1 MKKIIFLTVLLIFF
15 FSIYTLIYYSTGND
29 NFKSLKDMVPNPY
42 NWKGFVKKNFF
53 PQKKKKIHEK
63 ILIKSDGMNNFSLE
77 SDSNIYIYSEN
88 KYGLSIGS
96 YNFGKK
102 KIKDKPD
109 MIVEIIS
116 INSKKDENCLSQS
129 FKQNIKIKISSLSNN
144 CQDNIYFEGKVYE
157 KQNPDE
163 QVYFYFAKKKKKLVD
178 NKSILLVLP
187 VTTFYNYSSNAL
199 SINQISVT
207 NLEYVSNL
215 SEVPQSFLM
224 RWSSLL
230 SKSIKNMGY
239 LFGDFEVTHDYRL
252 ENLDLNKYSLII
264 FPMHQEYVNEKILDK
279 LFNFLSENKKNKILS
294 IGGANFFRKIK
305 FVKTDNFVEFIY
317 FDNEYNNSKKYN
329 FNTYDYG
336 KNSNCKLNS
345 NLKDSEKINLGDI
358 SEPLIEKNTN
368 YYFYDIECDNNKKIP
383 LISSTQYNNNGKLI
397 HIMSNTVGLNILN
410 ITKLSDKINSF
421 FFEEIKN

>member
-1 MKKIIFLTVLLIFF
+1 
-15 FSIYTLIYYSTGND
+15 
-29 NFKSLKDMVPNPY
+29 
-42 NWKGFVKKNFF
+42 
-53 PQKKKKIHEK
+53 
-63 ILIKSDGMNNFSLE
+63 
-77 SDSNIYIYSEN
+77 
-88 KYGLSIGS
+88 
-96 YNFGKK
+96 K

-129 FKQNIKIKISSLSNN
+129 FKQNIKVKISILSDN
-144 CQDNIYFEGKVYE
+144 CQDNIYFEGKVFE

-163 QVYFYFAKKKKKLVD
+163 QVYFYFARKKKKLVD

-215 SEVPQSFLM
+215 SEVPQSYLM

-317 FDNEYNNSKKYN
+317 FDNEYNDSKKYN
-329 FNTYDYG
+329 FNTYD
-336 KNSNCKLNS
+336 
-345 NLKDSEKINLGDI
+345 
-358 SEPLIEKNTN
+358 
-368 YYFYDIECDNNKKIP
+368 
-383 LISSTQYNNNGKLI
+383 
-397 HIMSNTVGLNILN
+397 
-410 ITKLSDKINSF
+410 
-421 FFEEIKN
+421 

>member
-1 MKKIIFLTVLLIFF
+1 
-15 FSIYTLIYYSTGND
+15 

-53 PQKKKKIHEK
+53 PQKNEKKIHEK

-88 KYGLSIGS
+88 KYGLNIGS

-129 FKQNIKIKISSLSNN
+129 FKQNIKVKISILSDN
-144 CQDNIYFEGKVYE
+144 CQDNIYFEGKVFE

-163 QVYFYFAKKKKKLVD
+163 QVYFYFARKKKKLVD

-215 SEVPQSFLM
+215 SEVPQSYLM

-279 LFNFLSENKKNKILS
+279 L
-294 IGGANFFRKIK
+294 
-305 FVKTDNFVEFIY
+305 
-317 FDNEYNNSKKYN
+317 
-329 FNTYDYG
+329 
-336 KNSNCKLNS
+336 
-345 NLKDSEKINLGDI
+345 
-358 SEPLIEKNTN
+358 
-368 YYFYDIECDNNKKIP
+368 
-383 LISSTQYNNNGKLI
+383 
-397 HIMSNTVGLNILN
+397 
-410 ITKLSDKINSF
+410 
-421 FFEEIKN
+421 